1 MNGETRTILRIKC
14 LLFLLALA
22 AQVPLASATV
32 TNYVGSCA
40 SGSYATISAALATTP
55 APNFVYVCP
64 GTYPEQIVISKPV
77 TLEGIYT
84 SNAGQAFITVPSG
97 GLTGSNPCY
106 PELGYVQVC
115 VSSKGAVNITNIT
128 VDGYGQTTE
137 PTGIAYYNGS
147 GGTMNHI
154 ETRFQEGDGLGV
166 GIYVFG
172 SSGTVTVENSN
183 LHNFNFTGILTSA
196 SSTVKIEGNTLAP
209 DSNAEAAIGA
219 FNGASTTISGNVI
232 NGPSAPAGCD
242 PTYGYF
248 CAGILASPASAGSIT
263 NNTVAGV
270 GGGYPGILI
279 LGEGDYPTTMS
290 VTSNAIFNIAGGD
303 GIQLN
308 TFEAAVPPL
317 TIKDNVITQAQNGV
331 NFECT
336 LDNNV
341 SSNTIT
347 AMSSY
352 GVANVASGEDSP
364 NTYYNVPTLYSTCP

>member
-1 MNGETRTILRIKC
+1 MNGGTRTISCIKS

-32 TNYVGSCA
+32 TNYVGHCV

-55 APNFVYVCP
+55 APNYVYVCP
-64 GTYPEQIVISKPV
+64 GTYAEQVVITKPV

-97 GLTGSNPCY
+97 GLTGDNPCY

-115 VSSKGAVNITNIT
+115 VSSTGTVNITNIT
-128 VDGYGQTTE
+128 VDGAGASTE
-137 PTGIAYYNGS
+137 PVGIAYYNS
-147 GGTMNHI
+147 SGTMNHI

-166 GIYVFG
+166 GIYVFQAP
-172 SSGTVTVENSN
+172 STVTVENSN
-183 LHNFNFTGILTSA
+183 LHSFDFTGILTSA
-196 SSTVKIEGNTLAP
+196 DTEVKIEGNALAP

-219 FNGASTTISGNVI
+219 FSANSMTISGNVI

-242 PTYGYF
+242 PTHGYF
-248 CAGILASPASAGSIT
+248 CAGIIVAPASAGSVT

-270 GGGYPGILI
+270 GGGYSGILI
-279 LGEGDYPTTMS
+279 LGQGDYPTTMS

-308 TFEAAVPPL
+308 TFVAPLPPL
-317 TIKDNVITQAQNGV
+317 TIKDNTITQARNGV
-331 NFECT
+331 NFECN
-336 LDNNV
+336 LNNNV
-341 SSNTIT
+341 SSNLIT
-347 AMSSY
+347 AVGGY

>member
-1 MNGETRTILRIKC
+1 MNGETRTILHITC

-64 GTYPEQIVISKPV
+64 GTYPEQVVITKPV

-84 SNAGQAFITVPSG
+84 SNSGQAFITVPSG
-97 GLTGSNPCY
+97 GLTGDNPCY
-106 PELGYVQVC
+106 PELGYVEVC
-115 VSSKGAVNITNIT
+115 VSSPGTVNITNIT
-128 VDGYGQTTE
+128 VDGAGWSTE
-137 PTGIAYYNGS
+137 PVGIAYYNGG

-166 GIYVFG
+166 GIFAFG
-172 SSGTVTVENSN
+172 ASDTVTVENSN
-183 LHNFNFTGILTSA
+183 LHSFDFTGILTSA
-196 SSTVKIEGNTLAP
+196 SSAMKIENNTLDP
-209 DSNAEAAIGA
+209 DSNAETAITA
-219 FNGASTTISGNVI
+219 FNGDSTIISGNVI

-242 PTYGYF
+242 PSHGYF
-248 CAGILASPASAGSIT
+248 FGGILAGPPPAGSIT

-270 GGGYPGILI
+270 GGGYPGIVI
-279 LGEGDYPTTMS
+279 LGPGDVSTTMS
-290 VTSNAIFNIAGGD
+290 VTSNAIFNITGGD
-303 GIQLN
+303 GIQLD
-308 TFEAAVPPL
+308 TFDGAVPPL
-317 TIKDNVITQAQNGV
+317 TIKNNVITQAQNGV

-347 AMSSY
+347 AITGY
-352 GVANVASGEDSP
+352 GVANVASGENSP